1 MSSITSISML
11 TLLHQIELEVF
22 FSGGGGGGGG
32 ERMGVGDVV
41 EEGSE
46 HNVQMFKTAL
56 LLFKEYKYAK
66 LFRNACLNTEEMD
79 QTSSIYDHFII

>member
-22 FSGGGGGGGG
+22 FFGGGGVEG
-32 ERMGVGDVV
+32 RGVVAG
-41 EEGSE
+41 GSE
-46 HNVQMFKTAL
+46 HNVQMFKMAL
-56 LLFKEYKYAK
+56 LLFKEYECAK
-66 LFRNACLNTEEMD
+66 LFRNECLNTEEMD